1 MALNFVEAL
10 STDNLSAITAIP
22 KADLHCHALFGTRLE
37 NVERWLG
44 HPLTKP
50 PPKMNGLEGML
61 AYAREFLHPHF
72 RCRRGFEFVATSA
85 VRDAIRDGVVI
96 FEMSFDIRTAEFY
109 PDGLTGLCLFIENLV
124 DYHRM
129 QINLRPELGFPRTS
143 ADNREH
149 VELAHHAIELRTFH
163 SLDLYDDEA
172 ACSPEAVKPLYA
184 KARDAG
190 MKLKAHVGEFGGAA
204 EIRKA
209 VELLKLDEVQHGI
222 GAAASEE
229 VMHWLAEND
238 IQLNVCPT
246 SNVMLDAVLELAV
259 HPIRVLY
266 DNGVRVSV
274 NTDDLMIFGQSV
286 SDEYRNLYRA
296 GVFSAQ
302 ELEEIR
308 RTSLRE
314 YVSP

>member
-10 STDNLSAITAIP
+10 STGELAAIKAIP
-22 KADLHCHALFGTRLE
+22 KADLHCHALFATRLE

-44 HPLTKP
+44 HPLAKP

-61 AYAREFLHPHF
+61 AYAREFLHPHI
-72 RCRRGFEFVATSA
+72 RCRNGFEFVATSA
-85 VRDAIRDGVVI
+85 VRDAICDGIVI
-96 FEMSFDIRTAEFY
+96 FEMSFDIRIAQFY

-124 DYHRM
+124 DCHRM

-143 ADNREH
+143 AGEREH
-149 VELAHHAIELRTFH
+149 VALAHHAIELGTFH
-163 SLDLYDDEA
+163 SLDLYDDEV

-184 KARDAG
+184 KARAAG

-204 EIRKA
+204 EIRRT

-222 GAAASEE
+222 SAAASKEI
-229 VMHWLAEND
+229 MRWLAEND
-238 IQLNVCPT
+238 ILLNVCPT
-246 SNVMLDAVLELAV
+246 SNVMLDAVSELAL

-274 NTDDLMIFGQSV
+274 NTDDMMIFGQSV
-286 SDEYRNLYRA
+286 SEEYRNLYKA

-308 RTSLRE
+308 RASLGK
-314 YVSP
+314 SGN

>member
-44 HPLTKP
+44 YPLTKP
-50 PPKMNGLEGML
+50 PPKMNGLEGMF
-61 AYAREFLHPHF
+61 AYAGEFLHPHI
-72 RCRRGFEFVATSA
+72 RCRNGFEFAATSA

-96 FEMSFDIRTAEFY
+96 FEMSFDIRIAQFY
-109 PDGLTGLCLFIENLV
+109 PDGLTGLCVFIENLV
-124 DYHRM
+124 DCHRM

-149 VELAHHAIELRTFH
+149 VELAHHAIELGTFH

-246 SNVMLDAVLELAV
+246 SNVMLDAVSELAV

-308 RTSLRE
+308 RASLRE

>member
-10 STDNLSAITAIP
+10 STDNLSAIMAIP

-61 AYAREFLHPHF
+61 AYAGEFLHPHI
-72 RCRRGFEFVATSA
+72 RCRNGFEFAATSA

-109 PDGLTGLCLFIENLV
+109 SDGLSGLCVFIENLV
-124 DYHRM
+124 DCHRM

-149 VELAHHAIELRTFH
+149 VELAHHAIELGTFH

-246 SNVMLDAVLELAV
+246 SNVMLDAVSELAV

-286 SDEYRNLYRA
+286 SDEYRNLYRT
-296 GVFSAQ
+296 GVFNAQ

-308 RTSLRE
+308 RASLGN
-314 YVSP
+314 SGN

>member
-10 STDNLSAITAIP
+10 STDNLSAIMAIP

-61 AYAREFLHPHF
+61 AYAGEFLHPHI
-72 RCRRGFEFVATSA
+72 RCRNGFEFAATSA

-96 FEMSFDIRTAEFY
+96 FEMSFDIRIAQFY
-109 PDGLTGLCLFIENLV
+109 PDGLTGLCVFIENLV
-124 DYHRM
+124 DCHRM

-149 VELAHHAIELRTFH
+149 VELAHHAIELGTFH

-246 SNVMLDAVLELAV
+246 SNVMLDAVSELAV

-266 DNGVRVSV
+266 DNGVRVNV

-308 RTSLRE
+308 RASLGE

>member
-10 STDNLSAITAIP
+10 STGELAAIKAIP
-22 KADLHCHALFGTRLE
+22 KADLHCHALFATRLE

-44 HPLTKP
+44 HPLARP
-50 PPKMNGLEGML
+50 PLKMNGLEGML
-61 AYAREFLHPHF
+61 AYAREFLHPHI
-72 RCRRGFEFVATSA
+72 RCRNGFEFVATSA
-85 VRDAIRDGVVI
+85 VRDAICDGIVI
-96 FEMSFDIRTAEFY
+96 FEMSFDIRIAQFY

-124 DYHRM
+124 DCHRM

-149 VELAHHAIELRTFH
+149 VELAHHAIELGTFH
-163 SLDLYDDEA
+163 SLDLYDDEV

-184 KARDAG
+184 KARAAG

-204 EIRKA
+204 EIRRT
-209 VELLKLDEVQHGI
+209 VELLKLDEIQHGI

-229 VMHWLAEND
+229 VMRWLAEND

-246 SNVMLDAVLELAV
+246 SNVMLEAVSELAV

-274 NTDDLMIFGQSV
+274 NTDDMMIFGQSV
-286 SDEYRNLYRA
+286 SEEYRNLYKA

-308 RTSLRE
+308 CASLGK
-314 YVSP
+314 SGN

>member
-10 STDNLSAITAIP
+10 STDNLSAIMTIP

-44 HPLTKP
+44 HPLTEP
-50 PPKMNGLEGML
+50 PSKMDGLEGML

-96 FEMSFDIRTAEFY
+96 FEMSFDIRIAQFY

-124 DYHRM
+124 DCHRM

-149 VELAHHAIELRTFH
+149 VELAHHAIELGTFH

-246 SNVMLDAVLELAV
+246 SNVMLDAVSELAV

-308 RTSLRE
+308 RASLGKSE
-314 YVSP
+314 N

>member
-10 STDNLSAITAIP
+10 STGELAAIKAIP
-22 KADLHCHALFGTRLE
+22 KADLHCHALFATRLE

-44 HPLTKP
+44 HPLAKP

-61 AYAREFLHPHF
+61 AYAREFLHPHI
-72 RCRRGFEFVATSA
+72 RCRNGFEFVATSA
-85 VRDAIRDGVVI
+85 VRDAICDSIVI
-96 FEMSFDIRTAEFY
+96 FEMSFDIRIAQFY

-124 DYHRM
+124 DCHRM

-149 VELAHHAIELRTFH
+149 VALAHHAIELGTFH
-163 SLDLYDDEA
+163 SLDLYDDEV
-172 ACSPEAVKPLYA
+172 ACSSEAVKPLYA
-184 KARDAG
+184 KARAAG

-204 EIRKA
+204 EIRRT

-222 GAAASEE
+222 SAAASKEI
-229 VMHWLAEND
+229 MRWLAEND
-238 IQLNVCPT
+238 ILLNVCPT
-246 SNVMLDAVLELAV
+246 SNVMLDAVSELAT
-259 HPIRVLY
+259 HPIRMLY

-274 NTDDLMIFGQSV
+274 NTDDMMIFGQSV
-286 SDEYRNLYRA
+286 SEEYRNLYKA

-308 RTSLRE
+308 RASLGK
-314 YVSP
+314 SGN

>member
-61 AYAREFLHPHF
+61 AYAGEFLHPHI
-72 RCRRGFEFVATSA
+72 RCRNGFEFAATSA

-109 PDGLTGLCLFIENLV
+109 SDGLTGLCVFIENLV
-124 DYHRM
+124 DCHRM

-149 VELAHHAIELRTFH
+149 VELAHHAIELGTFH

-172 ACSPEAVKPLYA
+172 ACSPEAVRPLYA

-246 SNVMLDAVLELAV
+246 SNVMLDAVSELAV

-274 NTDDLMIFGQSV
+274 STDDLMIFGQSV

-308 RTSLRE
+308 RASLGN
-314 YVSP
+314 SGN